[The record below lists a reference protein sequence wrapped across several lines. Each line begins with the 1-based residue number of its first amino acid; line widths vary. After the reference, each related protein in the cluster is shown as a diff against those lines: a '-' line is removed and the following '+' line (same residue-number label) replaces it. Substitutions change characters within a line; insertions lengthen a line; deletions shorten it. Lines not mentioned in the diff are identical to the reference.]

1 MNNLTPRLKRIYDMT
16 PQCQSCV
23 DVGCDHGYLVCALLQ
38 NGKIQKGI
46 ASDISAPSLDKARV
60 FAASQGLDI
69 TCICTDGLK
78 DVPECDTVVIAG
90 MGGILMTEILGECS
104 WVAKKGKT
112 ALLQPMSHAH
122 VLRNWLY
129 QNGYEIVREQAVTE
143 GKRVYTVMLVTFTG
157 VVKEIPP
164 IQQYLGSLVADFDDN
179 AEAYA
184 EKVRYRLQ
192 KQRDG
197 KALQGEDTA
206 EIDRLM
212 YQIDLIL

>member
-1 MNNLTPRLKRIYDMT
+1 MNNLTPRLKLIYDMT
-16 PQCQSCV
+16 PACHSCV

-38 NGKIQKGI
+38 NGKIEQGI

-60 FAASQGLDI
+60 YAAAQGLDI
-69 TCICTDGLK
+69 TCICTDGLR

-90 MGGILMTEILGECS
+90 MGGILMTEILGACS
-104 WVAKKGKT
+104 WVAEKGKNL
-112 ALLQPMSHAH
+112 LLQPMSHAH
-122 VLRNWLY
+122 VLRKWLY
-129 QNGYEIVREQAVTE
+129 QNGYTIVREQAVTE
-143 GKRVYTVMLVTFTG
+143 GKRVYSVMLVTFTG
-157 VVKEIPP
+157 DKKEIPP
-164 IQQYLGSLVADFDDN
+164 MQQYLGSLVADFDDS

-184 EKVRYRLQ
+184 EKVRYQLQ

-206 EIDRLM
+206 EIDRLL